1 MSRRDLDEDDVRVR
15 PSGRTRRRSK
25 VRPDFSKA
33 LPGTVIAVDRGRFT
47 CLAQDRMVTAVRA
60 QHLGRKG
67 LVVGDRV
74 GIDGPLPESDDALVR
89 IVTREPRRTELRRT
103 ADDTDPT
110 ERVIVANADQM
121 VIVTSVADPEPSFG
135 FIDRCL
141 VAAYDAGVDPLL
153 VLTKGDLGSPDQ
165 VLERY
170 PGLGFQVIPTHR
182 LPDRTLVFDGPLVE
196 SLAGVTSV
204 LVGQSG
210 VGKSTL
216 VNALVPEADR
226 AVGSV
231 NAVTGRGRHTST
243 SAYGFEFRGGLLIDT
258 PGVRSFGL
266 AHVDADRVI
275 NAFPDLAGG
284 TAECPSRMHPRRTR
298 LRSGRL
304 RHRARGR
311 PCPTGLVAPPA
322 GVDARRG
329 LSLTP
334 ARRVARPSRRSGR
347 SSRRWPPPRR
357 PSPAR
362 PAPRGSRDGR
372 GGRPAI
378 AAG

>member
-1 MSRRDLDEDDVRVR
+1 MNHRDWDEDDVRVR

-25 VRPDFSKA
+25 IRPDYSDA
-33 LPGTVIAVDRGRFT
+33 HDGIVIAVDRGRFT
-47 CLAQDRMVTAVRA
+47 CLVGDRVLLAVRA

-74 GIDGPLPESDDALVR
+74 GIEGPLPESADALVR
-89 IVTREPRRTELRRT
+89 IVSRSPRRTELRRT

-121 VIVTSVADPEPSFG
+121 AIVTSVADPEPSFG

-141 VAAYDAGVDPLL
+141 VAAYDAGIAPLL
-153 VLTKGDLGSPDQ
+153 VLTKGDLASSDE
-165 VLERY
+165 VLDRY
-170 PGLGFQVIPTHR
+170 PGLGFPVIPTHR
-182 LPDRTLVFDGPLVE
+182 LPDRTIVFDGPLVE
-196 SLAGVTSV
+196 SLAGQTTV

-226 AVGSV
+226 AVGVV

-243 SAYGFEFRGGLLIDT
+243 SAYGFGYHGGLLIDT

-275 NAFPDLAGG
+275 HAFPDLADG
-284 TAECPSRMHPRRTR
+284 TAECP
-298 LRSGRL
+298 RSCSHDEPDCAL
-304 RHRARGR
+304 DDY
-311 PCPTGLVAPPA
+311 VAVK
-322 GVDARRG
+322 GID
-329 LSLTP
+329 P
-334 ARRVARPSRRSGR
+334 ARLASLRRLLASM
-347 SSRRWPPPRR
+347 
-357 PSPAR
+357 
-362 PAPRGSRDGR
+362 RD
-372 GGRPAI
+372 
-378 AAG
+378 